1 MKKINFDDLL
11 DETHELA
18 DFHDAKITIINIDY
32 MARKALF
39 TIDLYIGN
47 IHIEAEREKR
57 ARGILTFEQLQY
69 FVAEPPDGQYN
80 FEESEGLTISS
91 NGIFDAEK
99 YYNAPKLPK
108 VEDDAFVHWLY
119 ILEWNSCIYISAKN
133 MAFVWQ

>member
-1 MKKINFDDLL
+1 MQKINFDDLL
-11 DETHELA
+11 NDTYELA

-32 MARKALF
+32 TARKATF

-47 IHIEAEREKR
+47 FQVESEREKR

-80 FEESEGLTISS
+80 FETSESLTMPS
-91 NGIFDAEK
+91 NGTFDAEK
-99 YYNAPKLPK
+99 YYNAPKLPE
-108 VEDDAFVHWLY
+108 VDEDAFVHWLY

-133 MAFVWQ
+133 VAFVWQ